1 VDDGALPPSVKQ
13 GGTALPLARALARI
27 AGWLVLALSL
37 GFLGR
42 SLWLSA
48 PWPLAAARGAE
59 LALAIGAGTL
69 AYGLAGF
76 LLAEAWRQLLG
87 PGAPAARRR
96 DYHALYGRTQI
107 AKYLPGNC
115 FHFVG
120 RQLLGRRLGHGH
132 GALALASLAETALL
146 LAVAGLLSL
155 PLLAPELA
163 HALGE
168 VPVWPAGA
176 MALAAVGL
184 IVAIVRPGA
193 AAALRM
199 LGLLRSWAP
208 RLAAAGL
215 LHLAF
220 FAVGGLILWML
231 GAAARAPGAQAIDLP
246 AAVAVLALGW
256 WVGLVVPGAAAGVGV
271 REAVLMLT
279 LQPHLGADAA
289 LLVALALRVITTLGD
304 LLFFGLSCLAPAHLG
319 NEAVAI
325 RSRS

>member
-1 VDDGALPPSVKQ
+1 
-13 GGTALPLARALARI
+13 
-27 AGWLVLALSL
+27 
-37 GFLGR
+37 
-42 SLWLSA
+42 
-48 PWPLAAARGAE
+48 
-59 LALAIGAGTL
+59 
-69 AYGLAGF
+69 
-76 LLAEAWRQLLG
+76 
-87 PGAPAARRR
+87 
-96 DYHALYGRTQI
+96 LYGRTQI

-132 GALALASLAETALL
+132 GALVLASLAETALL

-163 HALGE
+163 HALGDA
-168 VPVWPAGA
+168 PVWPAGA
-176 MALAAVGL
+176 MALGAVGL

-193 AAALRM
+193 AAAWRT

-231 GAAARAPGAQAIDLP
+231 GAAARGPGALALDLP
-246 AAVAVLALGW
+246 GAVATLALGW
-256 WVGLVVPGAAAGVGV
+256 WVGFVVPGAAAGVGV
-271 REAVLMLT
+271 REAVLVLT
-279 LQPHLGADAA
+279 LEHHLGADGA
-289 LLVALALRVITTLGD
+289 LLVALALRVVTILGD
-304 LLFFGLSCLAPAHLG
+304 LLFFGLSYLTPAHLG